1 MSNHRKILAKTLSS
15 FLFVCLI
22 LPLSA
27 SADDLIMR
35 RIAMSFPEAMNAL
48 QTSITEE
55 GFTVSRVQR
64 VDIGLT
70 SSGYNTAEY
79 RIVFFMDPDEVH
91 KIVEEHME
99 LIPFLPLK
107 ITIFAEG
114 SETIVVTLNP
124 NKLNAFF
131 PELNMEKKF
140 SQWSDKV
147 VRILDRVQSE

>member
-1 MSNHRKILAKTLSS
+1 MRSHRKTLISLLLA
-15 FLFVCLI
+15 CLI

-27 SADDLIMR
+27 LADDLIMR
-35 RIAMSFPEAMNAL
+35 RIAMTFPEAMNSL
-48 QTSITEE
+48 QTSIAEE

-79 RIVFFMDPDEVH
+79 RIVFFMRPDEVRH
-91 KIVEEHME
+91 IVKEHHE
-99 LIPFLPLK
+99 LIAFLPLK

-124 NKLNAFF
+124 LKLNEFF
-131 PELNMEKKF
+131 PDLKMEKEF
-140 SQWSDKV
+140 SEWSDKV
-147 VRILDRVQSE
+147 VKILDRVQAE

>member
-1 MSNHRKILAKTLSS
+1 MRSHRKALISL
-15 FLFVCLI
+15 LFACLI

-27 SADDLIMR
+27 LADDLIMR
-35 RIAMSFPEAMNAL
+35 RIAMTFPEAMNSL
-48 QTSITEE
+48 QTSIAEE

-79 RIVFFMDPDEVH
+79 RIVFFMRPDEVH
-91 KIVEEHME
+91 HIVEEHHE

-124 NKLNAFF
+124 LKLNEFF
-131 PELNMEKKF
+131 PHLKMEKEF
-140 SQWSDKV
+140 SEWSDQV
-147 VRILDRVQSE
+147 VNILDRVQSE

>member
-1 MSNHRKILAKTLSS
+1 MRSHRKTLFSLLLA
-15 FLFVCLI
+15 CLI

-27 SADDLIMR
+27 LADDLIMR
-35 RIAMSFPEAMNAL
+35 RIAMTFPEAMNAL
-48 QTSITEE
+48 QTSIAEE

-79 RIVFFMDPDEVH
+79 RIVFFMRPDEVH
-91 KIVEEHME
+91 HIVKEHHE

-114 SETIVVTLNP
+114 NETIVVTLNP
-124 NKLNAFF
+124 LKLNEFF
-131 PELNMEKKF
+131 PDLKMEKEF
-140 SQWSDKV
+140 SEWSDQIV
-147 VRILDRVQSE
+147 NILDRVQAE